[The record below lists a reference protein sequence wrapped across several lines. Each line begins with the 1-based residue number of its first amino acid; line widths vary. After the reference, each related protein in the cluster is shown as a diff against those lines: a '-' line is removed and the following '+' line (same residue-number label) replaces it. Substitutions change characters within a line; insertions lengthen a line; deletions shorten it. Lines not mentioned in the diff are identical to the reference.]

1 MIMDNARLIPFAAA
15 LSLEAASAEIVSQR
29 NNGSILNVKLLENYS
44 IQLGGEGL
52 CFKDSEL
59 IKAVSTGFGLP
70 CFLPLFRHF
79 HNALKS
85 ISMLLKIKSIL
96 SSKKTSSEKVS
107 VGLRAGLAA
116 TAAFAN
122 HDSQSKKLL
131 ESEESGIVLFTIAN
145 SDIAVWISFSAN
157 KLCQVGSKPLKIKP
171 AAIFTFQNLKVAS
184 SAISGWFDHLG
195 GPALGEAEISG
206 NIPLLDK
213 IGYISRKAQ
222 KEVPSIL

>member
-1 MIMDNARLIPFAAA
+1 MIIDNARLIPFAAA

-29 NNGSILNVKLLENYS
+29 KNGSILNVKLLENYS
-44 IQLGGEGL
+44 IQLGGKGL

-70 CFLPLFRHF
+70 CFLPLFSHF
-79 HNALKS
+79 NNAFKS
-85 ISMLLKIKSIL
+85 ISMLLKIKSVL
-96 SSKKTSSEKVS
+96 SSKQTSTEKIS

-122 HDSQSKKLL
+122 HDLQSKKLL

-145 SDIAVWISFSAN
+145 SDIAVWFSFSAN
-157 KLCQVGSKPLKIKP
+157 ELCQVGSENLKLKP
-171 AAIFTFQNLKVAS
+171 AAVFTFQNLKVAS

-195 GPALGEAEISG
+195 GPALGEAQISG

>member
-1 MIMDNARLIPFAAA
+1 MIIDDARLIPFAAA

-29 NNGSILNVKLLENYS
+29 NKGSILNVQLLENYS
-44 IQLGGEGL
+44 IQLGGKGL
-52 CFKDSEL
+52 CFRDSEL

-70 CFLPLFRHF
+70 NFSPFFRHF
-79 HNALKS
+79 NNAFKS

-96 SSKKTSSEKVS
+96 SREQTSIEKVS
-107 VGLRAGLAA
+107 IGLRAGLAA
-116 TAAFAN
+116 TVAFAN

-131 ESEESGIVLFTIAN
+131 ESEESGIVLFTIPK
-145 SDIAVWISFSAN
+145 SDIAMWISFSAN
-157 KLCQVGSKPLKIKP
+157 ELCEVGSGPPKIKP
-171 AAIFTFQNLKVAS
+171 SAIFSFQNLKVAS

-213 IGYISRKAQ
+213 IGYISRKVQ